1 MRNNEDLNAT
11 YWPMVSA
18 AMVFIP
24 SSVCLPVPFI
34 SVVRHALCS
43 TRTKNTSRD
52 RNVFFYHDRLHALY
66 HDCGSPALLS
76 WRDNRKQASGIEDDR
91 ENSQDLAERTVGG
104 IMILR
109 RPNRSESTENAPGPR
124 SPIAVATMKLKR
136 SRSDLQATPFRWAP
150 PTVRW

>member
-1 MRNNEDLNAT
+1 LRIVVVMARRLSSSPAVLAT
-11 YWPMVSA
+11 PSTIGCNGLY
-18 AMVFIP
+18 P
-24 SSVCLPVPFI
+24 SSVCPPVPFI
-34 SVVRHALCS
+34 SVVTHALCS

-109 RPNRSESTENAPGPR
+109 RPNR
-124 SPIAVATMKLKR
+124 
-136 SRSDLQATPFRWAP
+136 
-150 PTVRW
+150 